1 MSSASFIHLSF
12 NKEAKLVQAQWK
24 NLLSTCKWSYS
35 AVFTAGAEPGIH
47 YPFIK
52 CKNSQSSL
60 VIVEPGIFG
69 TMFLKIS
76 VEEDEPWGK

>member
-1 MSSASFIHLSF
+1 M
-12 NKEAKLVQAQWK
+12 
-24 NLLSTCKWSYS
+24 
-35 AVFTAGAEPGIH
+35 FTAGAEPGIH